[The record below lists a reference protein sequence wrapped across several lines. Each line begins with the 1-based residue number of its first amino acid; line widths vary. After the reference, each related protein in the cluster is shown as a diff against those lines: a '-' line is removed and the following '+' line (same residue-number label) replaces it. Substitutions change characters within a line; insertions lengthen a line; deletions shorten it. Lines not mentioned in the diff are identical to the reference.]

1 MRRGLEFVIYYIWDT
16 NQFSLVQFS
25 RSVLS
30 NSLRTHGLQ
39 HARPPCPSPT
49 PRDYPNSCPLSQW
62 CHPTISSSVN
72 PFSSCLQS
80 FPASG
85 SFSRSQFF
93 TSGGQSTGVSAS
105 TSVLPM
111 NTQDWS
117 PLGWTGWISLQSK
130 GRSKVFCNTIVQN
143 HQFFSAQ
150 LSLREGNGNP
160 TPVLSPGKSYGQ
172 RSLVGCSPCGRT
184 ELDATEQLHFHFS
197 FHALEKEMATHSS
210 VLAWR
215 IPGTG
220 EPGGLPPMGSHR
232 VGHDWSDLAAAAAA
246 AFFIVQLSHPY
257 TPTGKTIALTRWPL
271 LAK

>member
-1 MRRGLEFVIYYIWDT
+1 MDCSTTGFPVHHQLPQYTQTHVCRVDNAI
-16 NQFSLVQFS
+16 Q
-25 RSVLS
+25 LS
-30 NSLRTHGLQ
+30 H
-39 HARPPCPSPT
+39 
-49 PRDYPNSCPLSQW
+49 PLSAPSSPAFNLSQHQGLYQW
-62 CHPTISSSVN
+62 ISSSHQVGQN
-72 PFSSCLQS
+72 IGVSPS
-80 FPASG
+80 ASG
-85 SFSRSQFF
+85 
-93 TSGGQSTGVSAS
+93 
-105 TSVLPM
+105 LPM
-111 NTQDWS
+111 NIQDWF

-197 FHALEKEMATHSS
+197 FHALEKEMANHSS

-257 TPTGKTIALTRWPL
+257 MDYWKKQLWLDEPL
-271 LAK
+271 VAK